1 MLWICRLSAFRPS
14 VLQRKSCVCEPQWLV
29 LESPITTSPSDSI
42 AATKRTPVKQC
53 LEMSPSGLQKWKMWG
68 SRWDEWNE
76 VEETPLR
83 QQNTTLRKQVC
94 HLQHL
99 QRIKFPAF
107 FIFALPWIFGFV
119 SDFNFLFFFAIQPY
133 KQFPGWSAHAPSP
146 EITSPYPEWSWTRNL
161 PLDAPISPVSILKM
175 VVFPAPFTPSRP
187 KHWVVEK
194 KGRNVTTLYL

>member
-76 VEETPLR
+76 VEETPVR

-119 SDFNFLFFFAIQPY
+119 SDFNFFF
-133 KQFPGWSAHAPSP
+133 SLPSSL
-146 EITSPYPEWSWTRNL
+146 INSFQADLLTRL
-161 PLDAPISPVSILKM
+161 PLKSHLHTQSDPG
-175 VVFPAPFTPSRP
+175 PAICR
-187 KHWVVEK
+187 W
-194 KGRNVTTLYL
+194 TLRYRLSAS